1 MIHGFSSCGI
11 LESQYQGF
19 AEAAKIGN
27 VGDKYIDYVYG
38 TMGYMQTVLKAG
50 DDCMTEQIHE
60 VQNTDSYQQR
70 NGATVITDCR
80 HDSTANAYHSTVAML
95 SYETKHVV
103 AVQTVTK
110 EVFRS
115 SQTHEFEAMQQIIPA
130 VQAKGL
136 TVIEVAHDFV
146 LKIKNW
152 LLTLNIQNSFDTWHE
167 MGEQKEWPR
176 AMKEISC
183 GAQKWEGEK
192 WFAELSDKQASV
204 KRHFYYSMKNC
215 TSPDNLRRR
224 LLTILD
230 HYQGNHTNCDPDSK
244 CKNPGYRCSKVKL
257 NNPRGIAALHKFILD
272 SKVYKLAE
280 DYYLCRDT
288 YWVESFNNVIL
299 IYCPKRIHFADPHF
313 QHAHCPG
320 SNGLE

>member
-1 MIHGFSSCGI
+1 MLHGFSSCGI

-50 DDCMTEQIHE
+50 DDCMTEQIYE

-70 NGATVITDCR
+70 NGVPMHTI
-80 HDSTANAYHSTVAML
+80 
-95 SYETKHVV
+95 
-103 AVQTVTK
+103 
-110 EVFRS
+110 
-115 SQTHEFEAMQQIIPA
+115 QQWQCC
-130 VQAKGL
+130 VMRL

-152 LLTLNIQNSFDTWHE
+152 LWTLNIQNSFDTWHE
-167 MGEQKEWPR
+167 
-176 AMKEISC
+176 
-183 GAQKWEGEK
+183 
-192 WFAELSDKQASV
+192 ASV
-204 KRHFYYSMKNC
+204 KCHFYYSMKNC

-257 NNPRGIAALHKFILD
+257 NNPRAIAALHKFILD

-280 DYYLCRDT
+280 DYYLCCDT

-299 IYCPKRIHFADPHF
+299 IYCPKRIHFSDRTFNIRIALAVMDWNENVNREATTISLIQDVHRPTRRTGHKNLY
-313 QHAHCPG
+313 QKLSSSG
-320 SNGLE
+320 S

>member
-1 MIHGFSSCGI
+1 MDGHVLRLEFSCKNGHRIKWSSSSILGNKYTANCRMIHGFSSCGI

-152 LLTLNIQNSFDTWHE
+152 LLTLNIQNSFDTWH
-167 MGEQKEWPR
+167 GTKGVAK

-230 HYQGNHTNCDPDSK
+230 HYRAITPIVILTRNC
-244 CKNPGYRCSKVKL
+244 
-257 NNPRGIAALHKFILD
+257 H
-272 SKVYKLAE
+272 
-280 DYYLCRDT
+280 DT

-299 IYCPKRIHFADPHF
+299 IYCPKRIHFADRTF
-313 QHAHCPG
+313 NMRIALAVMDW
-320 SNGLE
+320 N